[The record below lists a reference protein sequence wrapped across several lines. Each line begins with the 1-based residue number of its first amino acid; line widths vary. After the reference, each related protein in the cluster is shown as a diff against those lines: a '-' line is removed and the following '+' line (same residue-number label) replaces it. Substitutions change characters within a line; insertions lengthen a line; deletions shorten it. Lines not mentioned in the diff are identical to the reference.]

1 MVISV
6 LVFCIV
12 FFIWYFNRRA
22 KQLQREHGYTKR
34 KSWRASIQSFASV
47 FSVIHP
53 AHVRPDVRDSTYSVA
68 SSHRMEHVEGGA
80 GIDRNTSIRSIM
92 TLPAYSA
99 VPRENEGVLGV
110 EGERAGM
117 DTVVEYPEAD
127 EDEEERRDAEMES
140 LYQIRLARRR
150 EAEARQE
157 RRRLRREARERG
169 DFETLANLRHE
180 SRRAARER
188 EQNGSE
194 ALILEHELRPRSR
207 RVSAVSYGDLGVARH
222 DGSRVRAG
230 SFESDQPL
238 LDASGAFGMS
248 GPIRPWVS
256 RESLGSHRRGSSSFT
271 NVSMTS
277 YGSDDNSA
285 WSDADSDAD
294 NNTLQGS
301 RSRTR
306 SRSRPRSSTRTL
318 SRPRS
323 TNALGAPSLAGSR
336 ANSRGRHLSLNTD
349 LATAAHLPEAD
360 PPPYTS
366 PVNQRRASAPLTMMI
381 PQAPPPAAR
390 PVSEAPS
397 LPAIERLPSI
407 HITAGTPIDREP
419 MRRPSFPNF
428 SMRRDSWSPPDNGR

>member
-1 MVISV
+1 MRLVSRQQLDQPGKGTSTQTIVIVLVVVISV

-127 EDEEERRDAEMES
+127 EEEEERRDAEMES

-248 GPIRPWVS
+248 GPIRPQQYIARIEV
-256 RESLGSHRRGSSSFT
+256 
-271 NVSMTS
+271 
-277 YGSDDNSA
+277 
-285 WSDADSDAD
+285 
-294 NNTLQGS
+294 
-301 RSRTR
+301 
-306 SRSRPRSSTRTL
+306 
-318 SRPRS
+318 
-323 TNALGAPSLAGSR
+323 TNAVKIETPVKHKNPVTTKVDKCFRGFFAGR
-336 ANSRGRHLSLNTD
+336 
-349 LATAAHLPEAD
+349 
-360 PPPYTS
+360 
-366 PVNQRRASAPLTMMI
+366 
-381 PQAPPPAAR
+381 
-390 PVSEAPS
+390 
-397 LPAIERLPSI
+397 
-407 HITAGTPIDREP
+407 
-419 MRRPSFPNF
+419 
-428 SMRRDSWSPPDNGR
+428 